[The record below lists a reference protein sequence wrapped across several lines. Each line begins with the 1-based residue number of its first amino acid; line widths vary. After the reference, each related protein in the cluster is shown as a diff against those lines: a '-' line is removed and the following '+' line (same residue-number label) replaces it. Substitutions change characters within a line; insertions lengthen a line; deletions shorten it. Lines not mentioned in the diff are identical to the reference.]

1 MVLCPPFRWASRAR
15 YKFTVPAEID
25 PEQPRPTIYII
36 PDVLTDTF
44 HSSSNGE
51 LPNGTEHEQVNPTSS
66 NGSNYNGVPMDV
78 DRDDKKTSHMSVQ
91 SRNTRYSK
99 DSDVDFNFDGR
110 ISSAA
115 RATISE
121 IVQANPRNRR
131 GRRKSGV
138 IAPHVPHDAS
148 RLTDL
153 QYDKYEKDE
162 KSAEQ
167 IRKAVMANDFLR
179 NLMDDERLA
188 AVVEAM
194 SRQEFPAGSL
204 IIREGESGSHLFVS
218 ANGRFEVLKGGQV
231 VKTFGHGEAFG
242 ELAILYKAKRFA
254 SIRCITEAT
263 VWMLE
268 RRVFQKIMVRS
279 GRQEQ
284 EDNMRFLASV
294 PLLQGIH
301 PIELAKI
308 SEFLKREFFSA
319 GTPVVR
325 QGDRGDKF
333 YIIRGGTVTIT
344 KREGESGDQV
354 VGRLRRGQYFGEQA
368 LLHEDRRLATVTA
381 EPPGVECLTL
391 ERGPFSELLGNLDE
405 LKEIRHVAPRPS
417 QQKKTS
423 QVKSEY
429 EFVELKDLHIVG
441 TMGVG
446 GFGRVELVQY
456 VPNKSLTFAL
466 KCLKKIDMVQQQ
478 QQEHAYNEK
487 HIMMSC
493 NSPFICR
500 LYRTFKDNKYIYFL
514 MEPVL
519 GGDVWTILQKQ
530 RYFPE
535 NMARFMIACV
545 IEAFQYLHSKDIIYR
560 DLKPE
565 NLMLDKQGYIKLVD
579 FGFAKR
585 ISPNSKTWTFA
596 GTPEYVAPEIV
607 LNKGHDRAV
616 DCWALGVLIHE
627 LLVGKPPF
635 RAPGGD
641 HMKTY
646 TLILRGIDA
655 VAFHPRV
662 AKSAQMLIRKLC
674 RAVPAERLG
683 YLKNGIADIKSH
695 KWFLGFD
702 WEGLLERRL
711 KAPLIQPVANDLDL
725 GNFEK
730 YPKDKLPPDETS
742 GWDLDF

>member
-1 MVLCPPFRWASRAR
+1 MVLCPPFRLSSRAR
-15 YKFTVPAEID
+15 YKFTVPATNGVDDRRE
-25 PEQPRPTIYII
+25 TIYIL
-36 PDVLTDTF
+36 PDY
-44 HSSSNGE
+44 SSPPVPVDKDKENEDEGKLSTESTSNGVRLSRE
-51 LPNGTEHEQVNPTSS
+51 SDTDNSS
-66 NGSNYNGVPMDV
+66 
-78 DRDDKKTSHMSVQ
+78 DDPKFSV
-91 SRNTRYSK
+91 
-99 DSDVDFNFDGR
+99 GR
-110 ISSAA
+110 K
-115 RATISE
+115 TISE
-121 IVQANPRNRR
+121 IVRANPAKRR

-138 IAPHVPHDAS
+138 IAPHVPADAT
-148 RLTDL
+148 RLTDVQL
-153 QYDKYEKDE
+153 QYEKFKKDE

-179 NLMDDERLA
+179 NLMDDDRLA

-194 SRQEFPAGSL
+194 NPQEFPAGSL

-218 ANGRFEVLKGGQV
+218 ASGQFEALKGGQV
-231 VKTFGHGEAFG
+231 VKTFGQGEAFG

-254 SIRCITEAT
+254 SIRCITEAK
-263 VWMLE
+263 VWVLE

-284 EDNMRFLASV
+284 EDNIRFLSSV

-301 PIELAKI
+301 PLVLGKM
-308 SEFLKREFFSA
+308 SEFLKREFFAA

-325 QGDRGDKF
+325 QGERGDKF
-333 YIIRGGTVTIT
+333 YIIRGGTVAVT
-344 KREGESGDQV
+344 KRDGDSGDQL
-354 VGRLRRGQYFGEQA
+354 VGTLGRGQYFGEQA
-368 LLHEDRRLATVTA
+368 LIHEALRLATVTA
-381 EPPGVECLTL
+381 QPPGVECLTL
-391 ERGPFSELLGNLDE
+391 DRGPFTEFLDNIKE
-405 LKEIRHVAPRPS
+405 LKHVSYATPRS
-417 QQKKTS
+417 STQKKVS
-423 QVKSEY
+423 VVISEFGY
-429 EFVELKDLHIVG
+429 VELKDLEIVG
-441 TMGVG
+441 TLGVG

-456 VPNKSLTFAL
+456 KPNQKLTFAL
-466 KCLKKIDMVQQQ
+466 KCLKKVDMVQQQ

-487 HIMMSC
+487 NIMMSC
-493 NSPFICR
+493 NNSFICR
-500 LYRTFKDNKYIYFL
+500 LYRTFKDPKYIYFL

-535 NMARFMIACV
+535 NVSRFMMACV
-545 IEAFQYLHSKDIIYR
+545 VEAFQYLHSKDIIYR

-616 DCWALGVLIHE
+616 DCWALGVLVHE

-646 TLILRGIDA
+646 TLILRGIEA
-655 VAFHPRV
+655 VSFHQRV
-662 AKSAQMLIRKLC
+662 PKSAQLLIRKLC
-674 RAVPAERLG
+674 RAVPVERLG

-702 WEGLLERRL
+702 WDGLVERRL
-711 KAPLIQPVANDLDL
+711 KAPLVPHVANDLDRR
-725 GNFEK
+725 NFEE
-730 YPKDKLPPDETS
+730 YPKDKMPPDETS